1 MSAAETGQELL
12 NRVCEYLV
20 SFPFDLKIL
29 QEVITD
35 SEVEHGVREL
45 CAGMLI
51 HSLGPQEGP
60 IPDRF
65 VDDVVMLRITFDRV
79 RTQGGEGAAGI
90 AARFEE
96 TFSRLDDDL
105 RLFEQALGPELWTW
119 LCGRIGGYSRLVFKG
134 RRPLQYVDDEANW
147 DPLYEDGLDFQ
158 TNYNVTDSQVRN
170 RLRRPEQIVE
180 ILQKRHADD
189 LKKRA

>member
-35 SEVEHGVREL
+35 SEVDHGVREL
-45 CAGMLI
+45 CAGTLI

-65 VDDVVMLRITFDRV
+65 VDDVVILRITFDRV
-79 RTQGGEGAAGI
+79 RTQGGESAAGI
-90 AARFEE
+90 VARFEE
-96 TFSRLDDDL
+96 TFSRLDADL
-105 RLFEQALGPELWTW
+105 RLFEQAVGPELWAW
-119 LCGRIGGYSRLVFKG
+119 LCARIGGYSRLSFKG
-134 RRPLQYVDDEANW
+134 KRALQYVDDEANW